1 MTSRLGMTTDDRDSS
16 WGAVVVRA
24 PAFPKN
30 LPDGSAI
37 AGLGE
42 VLESS
47 FATLRSLLRGL
58 DPAGGESGSERDD
71 DVSMSA
77 RGS

>member
-1 MTSRLGMTTDDRDSS
+1 MTTDDRDSS

-42 VLESS
+42 VLES
-47 FATLRSLLRGL
+47 TLRSLLRGL
-58 DPAGGESGSERDD
+58 DPAGGESGSERDE

-77 RGS
+77 GGS